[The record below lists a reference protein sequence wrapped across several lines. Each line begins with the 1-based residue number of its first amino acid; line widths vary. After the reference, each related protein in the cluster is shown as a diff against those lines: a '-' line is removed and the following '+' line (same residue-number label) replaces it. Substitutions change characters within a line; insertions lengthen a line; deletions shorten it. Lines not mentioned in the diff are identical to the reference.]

1 MTDDTLLPVPDT
13 VPARMVNEYAYCPRL
28 AYLEWVQGDW
38 AESADT
44 AEGRYK
50 HRVVDKPGGTPL
62 PTPSGRGGTSSR
74 EAGGEGEDETRIHA
88 RSVWLSSNEEHL
100 TAKIDLL
107 EGDGATVTPVDYKR
121 GSAPDLPEG
130 AWETDRVQLCAQ
142 GLVLRANGYTCE
154 GGVIYYIESKTRVP
168 ITFDEALIA
177 RTRQLVRDAR
187 HMAASGQIPPPLVA
201 SPKCVRCSLAPICLP
216 DEVNLL
222 RVTDDTKPSQGSEP
236 CEGSISRRLM
246 PARDDAAPLYVREP
260 GARVSKNGE
269 VFEVWLKDE
278 RLGEARI
285 FETSHIALFGSAQI
299 TTPALSEAL
308 DRGINVA
315 FFSMGGWFKGM
326 AHGPAHKNVA
336 LRMAQYR
343 AAFDPARSLA
353 LARDFVTA
361 KIRNCRTLLMR
372 NHPSPDRET
381 VELLLQLS
389 KDAPA
394 APNLSLLLGIEGN
407 AGRAYFSAFS
417 GMLKPRGKPVG
428 DGADDLAW
436 RFDFD
441 GRNRRPPRDPVNA
454 MLSFAYS
461 LLAKELA
468 VTAQVIGLDPYLG
481 FYHQPHYGRP
491 SLALD
496 VMEEFRP
503 LVADS
508 VVLTIVNTGILAPDD
523 FVASGPA
530 VALSPAGRKKFI
542 QAFESRLDAE
552 ITHPIFGYRISYR
565 RVLEVQLRLLGR
577 ALTGEIA
584 DYPAFT
590 TR

>member
-1 MTDDTLLPVPDT
+1 MTDDSLLPVPET

-44 AEGRYK
+44 AEGRSK
-50 HRVVDKPGGTPL
+50 HRVVDKPGGAL
-62 PTPSGRGGTSSR
+62 PT
-74 EAGGEGEDETRIHA
+74 AQAQAEGEEDKRIHA

-107 EGDGATVTPVDYKR
+107 EGDGVTVTPVDYKR
-121 GSAPDLPEG
+121 GSAPDLPKG

-142 GLVLRANGYTCE
+142 GLVLRANGYVCE

-168 ITFDEALIA
+168 ITFDDALIA
-177 RTRQLVRDAR
+177 RTRQIVGDAR
-187 HMAASGQIPPPLVA
+187 QMAASGQIPPPLVS

-222 RVTDDTKPSQGSEP
+222 KETDPSNET
-236 CEGSISRRLM
+236 SRRLM

-278 RLGEARI
+278 RLSEARI
-285 FETSHIALFGSAQI
+285 FETSHIALFGSVQM

-308 DRGINVA
+308 DRGISVA

-372 NHPSPDRET
+372 NHASPPKEKI
-381 VELLLQLS
+381 ELLLQLS
-389 KDAPA
+389 KDAQDAPA
-394 APNLSLLLGIEGN
+394 LPLLLGIEGN
-407 AGRAYFSAFS
+407 AGRAYFGAFS
-417 GMLKPRGKPVG
+417 GMLKPRGNPSNDG
-428 DGADDLAW
+428 DPAW

-461 LLAKELA
+461 MLAKELA
-468 VTAQVIGLDPYLG
+468 VTAQVIGFDPYLG

-508 VVLTIVNTGILAPDD
+508 VVLSVVNTGVLSPDD
-523 FVASGPA
+523 FIASGPA
-530 VALSPAGRKKFI
+530 VALSPTGRKKFI
-542 QAFESRLDAE
+542 QAFESRLDTE

-577 ALTGEIA
+577 ALTGEISE
-584 DYPAFT
+584 YPAFT